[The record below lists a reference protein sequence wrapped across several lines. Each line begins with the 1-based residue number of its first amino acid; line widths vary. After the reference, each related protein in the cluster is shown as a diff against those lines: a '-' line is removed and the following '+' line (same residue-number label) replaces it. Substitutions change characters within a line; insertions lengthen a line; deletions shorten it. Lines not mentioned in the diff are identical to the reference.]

1 MYDVTFTRESGRRVA
16 VVCYQA
22 RPEEI
27 GAKAG
32 EAFGRVAEHLA
43 RTGTPVTGPAVSCY
57 TTGPETF
64 DVASGFVVDGEVQPG
79 DGVEQCQLPSCD
91 IATTTHVGPYDE
103 LAKAYD
109 ALRAGVLAHGRR
121 LVEDGIMWEE
131 YWSPPG
137 TPPEQTRTVVC
148 WPVVPQDD

>member
-1 MYDVTFTRESGRRVA
+1 MHDITFTHESGRRVA

-22 RPEEI
+22 RPQEI
-27 GAKAG
+27 AAKAG

-57 TTGPETF
+57 TTGPEVF
-64 DVASGFVVDGEVQPG
+64 DVASGFVVGEGAEPG
-79 DGVEQCQLPSCD
+79 DGVEVDELPTCEV
-91 IATTTHVGPYDE
+91 ATTTHVGPYEELGTAYDE
-103 LAKAYD
+103 LREGVAAK
-109 ALRAGVLAHGRR
+109 GRR

-137 TPPEQTRTVVC
+137 TPPELTRTVVC
-148 WPVVPQDD
+148 WPVVPAAA